1 MLKEKINGELVLTIN
16 IKAGEIYPI
25 EYKSVAAV
33 NVINYT
39 DGSVFVSEKNN
50 FEFNNNVGK
59 FLTITDGN
67 CYNEYMFYKAGK
79 NTLYIKADAD
89 GYICIARKI
98 W

>member
-1 MLKEKINGELVLTIN
+1 MLKDIIKGEQCLTIN

-25 EYKSVAAV
+25 EYTNIAIADIV
-33 NVINYT
+33 NYT
-39 DGSVFVSEKNN
+39 EGVIFVSEEND
-50 FEFNNNVGK
+50 FTFTDNVGK

-67 CYNEYMFYKAGK
+67 TYNSYIFYKSGK

-89 GYICIARKI
+89 GYVCIMRKL